1 MDRKKSKYLSETKFW
16 AVGSLK
22 AEKTSGGHN
31 GPPLCGYVIP
41 DPMWIRVKMDKE
53 KKKQKKLF
61 NIQSLSKVLP

>member
-1 MDRKKSKYLSETKFW
+1 MSMDRKKSKYLSETKFW

-41 DPMWIRVKMDKE
+41 DPMWNRVKQFSREVSKE
-53 KKKQKKLF
+53 
-61 NIQSLSKVLP
+61 LSR